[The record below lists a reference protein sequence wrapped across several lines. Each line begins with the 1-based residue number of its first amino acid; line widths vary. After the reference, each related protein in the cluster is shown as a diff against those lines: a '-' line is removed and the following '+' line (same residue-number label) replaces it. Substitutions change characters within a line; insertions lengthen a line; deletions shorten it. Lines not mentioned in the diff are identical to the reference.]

1 MDQRASQACSS
12 LICATIAFVFGFLA
26 TIAGV
31 VLIVYKVKEMKKE
44 EDY

>member
-1 MDQRASQACSS
+1 MDQRASQARSS
-12 LICATIAFVFGFLA
+12 LICATIALVFGLLA

-31 VLIVYKVKEMKKE
+31 ALIVYRVKEMKKE